1 MKKKRAQR
9 NYLDVKREV
18 MKKRINVLLLAGM
31 LILVCASMTACSGT
45 RESMPQDKA
54 FPAGYRGS
62 SPAVSGASADTV
74 IAKLPYRSFFADKT
88 LCALIDTAVVN
99 NIDLQIAL
107 KNIDYAEQ
115 LRNSA
120 KLGILPSLSVGVQ
133 DIHNKSSDNGAQK
146 TPQEYIASVSS
157 SWELDIWG
165 KIRSRSQSALA
176 AYLKTQEAAKAVR
189 TRLVA
194 DVAAGYYNLLML
206 DAQLAL
212 SKKNLALAD
221 TTLKMI
227 QLQYTAGQV
236 SGLAIR
242 QQEAA
247 RQSIA
252 GSIPLIE
259 QNIALQENALST
271 LCGRMPGPIR
281 RNQLLFNAKVVD
293 DLSIGIPAAVL
304 QNRPDVRAAELAVR
318 GASADVDEAGAAFY
332 PSIIVT
338 AQGGVSALKSSDW
351 FNVPGSLFSVLQGS
365 LLQPLFQRGQ
375 LKANYEQSKIKRDQ
389 AELSFKQSLLNAV
402 AEVSDALV
410 RLEKIKEQEVIAEER
425 VATLQKAVT
434 NSGMLF
440 QSGLATYLEVIVVQ
454 TNSLGAELNLAD
466 LRRQHLAALAEL
478 YRSLGGGWR

>member
-1 MKKKRAQR
+1 MKKKT
-9 NYLDVKREV
+9 DV
-18 MKKRINVLLLAGM
+18 VLLTGILFLVVFSMAG
-31 LILVCASMTACSGT
+31 CSGS
-45 RESMPQDKA
+45 RESVQRDGA
-54 FPAGYRGS
+54 FPASYRGALPVGS
-62 SPAVSGASADTV
+62 VAPADTV
-74 IAKLPYRSFFADKT
+74 IAKLPYRSFFADQT
-88 LCALIDTAVVN
+88 LCALIDTAMVN

-120 KLGILPSLSVGVQ
+120 KLGILPSLTVGVQ
-133 DIHNKSSDNGAQK
+133 DIRNKSSDNGAQK

-259 QNIALQENALST
+259 QNIAVQENALST

-293 DLSIGIPAAVL
+293 DLSIGIPVAVL

-318 GASADVDEAGAAFY
+318 GANADVDEAGAAFY

-375 LKANYEQSKIKRDQ
+375 LNANYEQSKIKRDQ

-440 QSGLATYLEVIVVQ
+440 QSGLANYLEVIVVQ